1 MRRRGVGV
9 WGTALGLVG
18 LLSACASAEQGTA
31 VAVGPTVESSVAGSA
46 DPSVGGGPGEQPG
59 VDVAAELSEMLPC
72 EILSDEKI
80 TALGF
85 DPESASFDDVG
96 LSYACSYRW
105 PSGGLTL
112 MAIDLNWK
120 RSVDQLDLTSYTS
133 EETSVGSLRA
143 LRIVD
148 KPESEHCQMSLA
160 LSSQAHVTI
169 SVHYAGTAEQ
179 ACDLAE
185 QVAAAVEPELPRSS
199 G

>member
-1 MRRRGVGV
+1 M
-9 WGTALGLVG
+9 G
-18 LLSACASAEQGTA
+18 LLSACASAERGTA
-31 VAVGPTVESSVAGSA
+31 VAVGPTVGSSLPGSA
-46 DPSVGGGPGEQPG
+46 DPSVGGSPGEQPG

-72 EILSDEKI
+72 EILSDEEM

-85 DPESASFDDVG
+85 DPETATFDDVG
-96 LSYACSYRW
+96 LSYACSYRLS
-105 PSGGLTL
+105 SGGLTL

-120 RSVDQLDLTSYTS
+120 RSVDQLDLTNYTS

-143 LRIVD
+143 LRIVE
-148 KPESEHCQMSLA
+148 KSESEHCQMSVA
-160 LSSQAHVTI
+160 LSLQAHVTI

-179 ACDLAE
+179 ACELAE